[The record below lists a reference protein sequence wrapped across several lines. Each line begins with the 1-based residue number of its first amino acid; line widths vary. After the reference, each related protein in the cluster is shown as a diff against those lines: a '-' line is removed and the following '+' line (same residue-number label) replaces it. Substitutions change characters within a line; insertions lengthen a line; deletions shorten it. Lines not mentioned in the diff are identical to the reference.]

1 MRINNITR
9 QLVRERA
16 KFLCEYCHSPE
27 WSSAD
32 LFTLD
37 HLVPQ
42 FLGGSDELNN
52 LALACRRCNER
63 CYNFTTGTDPE
74 TNLETPIFQPRQQVW
89 AEHFIWT
96 ADE

>member
-1 MRINNITR
+1 MTINKVIR

-32 LFTLD
+32 LFTLE

-42 FLGGSDELNN
+42 SKGGSDVLDN
-52 LALACRRCNER
+52 LALACRRYNER
-63 CYNFTTGTDPE
+63 
-74 TNLETPIFQPRQQVW
+74 R
-89 AEHFIWT
+89 
-96 ADE
+96 